1 MGHSGCVHSVTA
13 DTTRVISEHRYQ
25 VEDTVNTRI
34 TTRMRWAGLLATTAL
49 VASGCASSADN
60 DSKDKSDDGIDYTTR
75 MMNVSEPKGE
85 PVKGGTLRV
94 AEYSEARGF
103 NPTQTY
109 PTGSTRSEEHTS
121 ELQSLMRISYAVFCL
136 KKTKN

>member
-1 MGHSGCVHSVTA
+1 ML
-13 DTTRVISEHRYQ
+13 ISDWSSDVGPSDL

-109 PTGSTRSEEHTS
+109 PTGSTGGNILAALYDTQIGRASCRERVC
-121 ELQSLMRISYAVFCL
+121 QYV
-136 KKTKN
+136 

>member
-75 MMNVSEPKGE
+75 MMNVSDPKGE
-85 PVKGGTLRV
+85 PVTGGTLTV
-94 AEYSEARGF
+94 AESSQTRGF
-103 NPTQTY
+103 KHTQ
-109 PTGSTRSEEHTS
+109 PSPPLPPSAN
-121 ELQSLMRISYAVFCL
+121 LLPAP
-136 KKTKN
+136 